1 MDLVCSC
8 GAKYVRIFFTAYANT
23 RRLCSLRSSVWA
35 RIAGP
40 RVCVV
45 TERGS
50 ERVRVDGCVC
60 HGGKHLVFSSV
71 YRVLCSTV
79 TFYAER
85 CQLNYCFVAN
95 WLCGY
100 LPVVGCLWLFPRFR
114 GLWESVREL
123 ILRLH
128 DFVWFKVQ
136 ISSLALI
143 RPGSVQRGWA
153 RWDDCDGVF
162 PDEFPQTPFCDRF
175 GSSAWRVA

>member
-1 MDLVCSC
+1 M
-8 GAKYVRIFFTAYANT
+8 
-23 RRLCSLRSSVWA
+23 
-35 RIAGP
+35 
-40 RVCVV
+40 

-114 GLWESVREL
+114 GLL
-123 ILRLH
+123 
-128 DFVWFKVQ
+128 
-136 ISSLALI
+136 
-143 RPGSVQRGWA
+143 RPGTAETKVSQAKSNFLHNQGQLVSWCLEPSQ
-153 RWDDCDGVF
+153 
-162 PDEFPQTPFCDRF
+162 PL
-175 GSSAWRVA
+175 GSISGLLRPGTAETRVL

>member
-1 MDLVCSC
+1 M
-8 GAKYVRIFFTAYANT
+8 
-23 RRLCSLRSSVWA
+23 
-35 RIAGP
+35 
-40 RVCVV
+40 

-50 ERVRVDGCVC
+50 ERVRVDGLVVNIY

-79 TFYAER
+79 MFYAER

-100 LPVVGCLWLFPRFR
+100 LPVVWLFPRFR

-128 DFVWFKVQ
+128 DFV
-136 ISSLALI
+136 
-143 RPGSVQRGWA
+143 
-153 RWDDCDGVF
+153 
-162 PDEFPQTPFCDRF
+162 
-175 GSSAWRVA
+175 